1 MTNISEL
8 ELLVKERP
16 SREHFSLS
24 SNEGAFQMSPV
35 GLRAFVKQPQLQ
47 FEIILRQFWGLKVR
61 GFDGYENFFTS
72 SVTCLPMKKVKHEY
86 SFNQLGGPK

>member
-24 SNEGAFQMSPV
+24 SNEGAFQMSPAS
-35 GLRAFVKQPQLQ
+35 LRAFVKQPQLH
-47 FEIILRQFWGLKVR
+47 FEIISRQCWGLEVR
-61 GFDGYENFFTS
+61 GFDGDENLFHLLANLARHIIS
-72 SVTCLPMKKVKHEY
+72 QPL
-86 SFNQLGGPK
+86 

>member
-24 SNEGAFQMSPV
+24 SNEGAFQMSPA

-47 FEIILRQFWGLKVR
+47 FEIISRRFWGLEDR
-61 GFDGYENFFTS
+61 CFDRD
-72 SVTCLPMKKVKHEY
+72 EY
-86 SFNQLGGPK
+86 LFHLLRHLSTLGKGQT